1 MAYQLNKL
9 YLKIEELI
17 KTKLYLKVLIGL
29 FLGIITGILL
39 SQEVGLVSKEVGS
52 TISNWLA
59 FPGHLFLQLVKMII
73 IPLIFASIITGLLG
87 SGDKDFLKK
96 IGPKIVVFFIFTTI
110 IATLIGFA
118 FSYMIKPG
126 SFITNP
132 QIEIENQITKTSQ
145 ISDNIPK
152 TIAEIIPSN
161 PLESMVTGD
170 MLGVVLFTIIFGI
183 SIFSLNPEQIKSTKS
198 ALEALQKIL
207 MNIIRWAMELAPY
220 AVFGFMAQLT
230 AQIGF
235 DALKGLS
242 MYVITVILGLLTLL
256 LFYNALIFLFSNFS
270 PKFFMQKIKGV
281 MLLAFSTSS
290 SAAVMPMSMK
300 TAEEDLNID
309 KSISRFLIPI
319 GATINMGGTALYQAT
334 ATIFL
339 AQVYNINLTI
349 SAMILIVVLTVAA
362 SIGAPSTPGVGIV
375 ILATILESVGIPAAG
390 IALILGVDRILD
402 MCRTSIN
409 VTGDLTAAV
418 IFNKKTA
425 YPN

>member
-9 YLKIEELI
+9 YLKVEELI
-17 KTKLYLKVLIGL
+17 KTRLYLKVLIGL

-39 SQEVGLVSKEVGS
+39 SQEIGLVSKELGIS
-52 TISNWLA
+52 ISNWLA

-73 IPLIFASIITGLLG
+73 IPLIFASIITGLLS

-118 FSYMIKPG
+118 FSYLIQPG
-126 SFITNP
+126 SFIDTPELNP
-132 QIEIENQITKTSQ
+132 QNDITQATQ

-152 TIAEIIPSN
+152 TIAQIIPSN
-161 PLESMVTGD
+161 PLESMVKGD

-235 DALKGLS
+235 DALKGLL
-242 MYVITVILGLLTLL
+242 MYVFTVLIGLFSLL
-256 LFYNALIFLFSNFS
+256 LFYNSLIFLFSNVS
-270 PKFFMQKIKGV
+270 PKYFMLKIKGV

-300 TAEEDLNID
+300 TAEEELGID
-309 KSISRFLIPI
+309 RSISRFLIPI

-334 ATIFL
+334 AAIFL
-339 AQVYNINLTI
+339 AQVFNVNLTL